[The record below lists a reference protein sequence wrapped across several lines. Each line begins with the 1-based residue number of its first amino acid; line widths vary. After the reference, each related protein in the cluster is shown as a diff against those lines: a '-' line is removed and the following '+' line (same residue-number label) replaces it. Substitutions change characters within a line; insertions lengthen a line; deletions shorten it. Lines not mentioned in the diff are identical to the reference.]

1 MNWEKIF
8 VTYKTESFYPNYTEF
23 LGIHEQKSVEN
34 QLEKK
39 AKGKK
44 QEEQKMEN
52 QAECSWT

>member
-52 QAECSWT
+52 QAE